1 MGRPDISFDGRVNM
15 NKRLLQRF
23 IVILAVTL
31 LCVWRVVAYPG
42 IVPSKE
48 RLKENVKLGLDLK
61 GGIHLVLQVVTDDAI
76 RGETDQAID
85 GLRQELNKRNIV
97 FRQMT
102 RTQTNTFQVIGVDS
116 NKDNDFRSV
125 INERLPDWEL
135 ISTAGEVPIT
145 YTMKMKAANEQ
156 AYREQSVDQ
165 AIQTIRNRVDQLG
178 VGEVVIQKHG
188 GAGENEILVQL
199 PGITDTERVKTIIR
213 STAQLEFRLVDSGPF
228 SSQAAAAQNFPGG
241 IIPGDLEVLP
251 SVERDSGSSEGSYYV
266 VKQAASVTGRDL
278 KGAFPSRDSNGRPAV
293 GFNLNVDGAARF
305 GRVTG
310 ENIGKQLAI
319 VLDKKIQSAPRI
331 NGRITD
337 NGIIENGAA
346 GFSAQAA
353 QDLSL
358 ILRSGAL
365 PASIKYLDE
374 EVVGPTLGADSI
386 RAGLIAAVVALLS
399 VVVFM
404 LIYYKFSGV
413 NATIAMVLNLIV
425 LFGALAYFGG
435 ALTLPGIA
443 GVILTIGVGIDSNV
457 LIFER
462 IREELRAGKTALS
475 AVVTSFSRVFVTL
488 VDTHLAALISAVFL
502 FLFGTGPVKGF
513 AVTLFIGLISNMFT
527 AVFVSRTLFEW
538 VLNRHTRSQA
548 LSI

>member
-1 MGRPDISFDGRVNM
+1 M
-15 NKRLLQRF
+15 NKRILQRSV
-23 IVILAVTL
+23 VILAVTL
-31 LCVWRVVAYPG
+31 LCLWRVFAYPG
-42 IVPSKE
+42 LLPSKD
-48 RLKENVKLGLDLK
+48 RLRENVKLGLDLK
-61 GGIHLVLQVVTDDAI
+61 GGIHMVLQVVTDDAI

-85 GLRQELNKRNIV
+85 GMRQELNKRNIV

-102 RTQTNTFQVIGVDS
+102 RTQINTFQVVGVDP
-116 NKDNDFRSV
+116 NKDNEFRAAL
-125 INERLPDWEL
+125 NERFTEWDL
-135 ISTAGEVPIT
+135 ISTAGEIPNT
-145 YTMKMKAANEQ
+145 YTIRIKPNQEQ
-156 AYREQSVDQ
+156 AYRSQSVDQ
-165 AIQTIRNRVDQLG
+165 AIQTIRNRIDAMG

-188 GAGENEILVQL
+188 GTNQEDEILVQL
-199 PGITDTERVKTIIR
+199 PGVSDFARVKSIMQ
-213 STAQLEFRLVDSGPF
+213 STAQLELKLVDAGPF
-228 SSQAAAAQNFPGG
+228 PSQAAAAQNYGG
-241 IIPGDLEVLP
+241 VVPANLEVLP
-251 SVERDSGSSEGSYYV
+251 SVERDGGGDTYYV
-266 VKQAASVTGRDL
+266 VQQVASVTGRDL
-278 KGAFPSRDSNGRPAV
+278 KGAFPSRDENGRPAV
-293 GFNLNVDGAARF
+293 SFNLNADGAQRF

-310 ENIGKQLAI
+310 ENIGKMLAI
-319 VLDKKIQSAPRI
+319 VLDKRIQSAPRI

-337 NGIIENGAA
+337 SGIITGGPS
-346 GFSAQAA
+346 GFAPQAA

-365 PASIKYLDE
+365 PASIRYLDE
-374 EVVGPTLGADSI
+374 EVIGPSLGADSI
-386 RAGLIAAVVALLS
+386 RAGLTAAIVALLS

-404 LIYYKFSGV
+404 LFYYKLSGV
-413 NATIAMVLNLIV
+413 NATVAMLLNLVV
-425 LFGALAYFGG
+425 LFGAMSYFGA

-475 AVVTSFSRVFVTL
+475 AVITSFSRVFITL
-488 VDTHLAALISAVFL
+488 VDTHLAALISAMFL

-538 VLNRHTRSQA
+538 VLNRKERAQT